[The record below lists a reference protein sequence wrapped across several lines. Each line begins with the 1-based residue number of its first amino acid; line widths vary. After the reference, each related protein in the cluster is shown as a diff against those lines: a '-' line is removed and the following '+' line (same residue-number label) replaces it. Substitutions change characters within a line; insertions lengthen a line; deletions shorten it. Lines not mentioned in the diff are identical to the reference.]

1 MNKKNNEYQAIEI
14 ARLTFDWINTYLP
27 PTLRTNSSHT
37 IKANRTA
44 VNLYINYLEDKG
56 IKQKTLNAEC
66 FSVSHLNNWLT

>member
-27 PTLRTNSSHT
+27 TLRTNSSHT
-37 IKANRTA
+37 IRAYRTA

-56 IKQKTLNAEC
+56 ITDKTLNA
-66 FSVSHLNNWLT
+66 